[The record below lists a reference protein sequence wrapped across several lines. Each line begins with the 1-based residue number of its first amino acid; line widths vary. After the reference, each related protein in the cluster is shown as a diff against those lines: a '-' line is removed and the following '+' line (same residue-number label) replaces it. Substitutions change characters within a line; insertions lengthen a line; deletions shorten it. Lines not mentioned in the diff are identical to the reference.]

1 MSIREAAQAATD
13 CTIIMREQ
21 GKAYPRTCPRCCLG
35 PCAYIPLTTVQKL
48 SMNQD
53 AAGLLHDK
61 AHVATP
67 FSHPEIPDNSQPVA
81 RVTGYYG
88 GRCVIEPL
96 DRKSIFPV
104 GMAMYVSGGS
114 ADAIDWEGVA
124 ADQAMTIAMMQVD
137 AEQDKK
143 DAARFEIKETA
154 EGYWYVRL
162 DAQRFAQWPVG
173 NKLTLP
179 RCFDSGWWTQ
189 AEVDAINKQLGFD
202 LDDAAMQQEQKP

>member
-1 MSIREAAQAATD
+1 MGDEMMRSAQLPLNQYPSTYAAVQRIVELEAEIAAL
-13 CTIIMREQ
+13 
-21 GKAYPRTCPRCCLG
+21 KA
-35 PCAYIPLTTVQKL
+35 K
-48 SMNQD
+48 
-53 AAGLLHDK
+53 
-61 AHVATP
+61 HVATP
-67 FSHPEIPDNSQPVA
+67 SSHPEIPDNSQPVA
-81 RVTGYYG
+81 RVAGYSG

-96 DRKSIFPV
+96 DGKSVFPA
-104 GMAMYVSGGS
+104 GTAMYVSGGS
-114 ADAIDWEGVA
+114 ADAIDWESVA
-124 ADQAMTIAMMQVD
+124 ADQAMTIAMAKVD

>member
-143 DAARFEIKETA
+143 DAARYRFMRQNIDYTEYPKERDGHYWHNQRGEFYFEIDKH
-154 EGYWYVRL
+154 
-162 DAQRFAQWPVG
+162 G
-173 NKLTLP
+173 NFP
-179 RCFDSGWWTQ
+179 SFE
-189 AEVDAINKQLGFD
+189 EVI
-202 LDDAAMQQEQKP
+202 DAAMEKKS